1 MNDGPA
7 ISLRRRLLTLLLCGI
22 FACWLI
28 AALVTYQLV
37 LRQVNRLA
45 DEDMLDFGAAALHL
59 ATLGEGNDHTLP
71 PEARALERS
80 RTAIADLPLFKR
92 RNALGYLL
100 QAGDQRL
107 GTLAPPA
114 GLVNQP
120 AGFSSLLAEGQ
131 HWRVLRLSSGD
142 GRIWIYEN
150 LADRRG
156 ATNLLLLGSLF
167 PLALALPVLAAL
179 IWFGVTRGLDP
190 LRQLAAQIKQRS
202 AQRLEPLP
210 LNRVPLEAAVLVE
223 EINALLQRL
232 DGALEAERRLTSDAA
247 HEIRTPLA
255 SLLTHTQVALR
266 SSDPQAHARG
276 LVQVRRSAERIS
288 QLMEQILLLARLDSG
303 ALQEQFIPV
312 HLGRLAADT
321 LSELA
326 PLAIDKNIDL
336 VLEDQE
342 VQLSGIPTWL
352 GVLLTNLVGNAIRY
366 TPSGGQVLVRVVE
379 DVPGRVRIDVCD
391 SGPGVT
397 PEERA
402 MIFTRF
408 YRSESAGQNVGSG
421 LGLPIVKR
429 IVEIHG
435 GTLHLGEGLQGRGL
449 GVHIELPGLA

>member
-1 MNDGPA
+1 M
-7 ISLRRRLLTLLLCGI
+7 
-22 FACWLI
+22 
-28 AALVTYQLV
+28 
-37 LRQVNRLA
+37 
-45 DEDMLDFGAAALHL
+45 
-59 ATLGEGNDHTLP
+59 
-71 PEARALERS
+71 
-80 RTAIADLPLFKR
+80 
-92 RNALGYLL
+92 
-100 QAGDQRL
+100 
-107 GTLAPPA
+107 
-114 GLVNQP
+114 
-120 AGFSSLLAEGQ
+120 
-131 HWRVLRLSSGD
+131 
-142 GRIWIYEN
+142 
-150 LADRRG
+150 
-156 ATNLLLLGSLF
+156 
-167 PLALALPVLAAL
+167 LAAL

-202 AQRLEPLP
+202 AQRLEPLA
-210 LNRVPLEAAVLVE
+210 LNQVPLEAAVLVE

-303 ALQEQFIPV
+303 ALQEQFVPV

-326 PLAIDKNIDL
+326 PLAIEKNIDL

-342 VQLSGIPTWL
+342 VKLSGIPTWL
-352 GVLLTNLVGNAIRY
+352 SVLLTNLVGNAIRY

-379 DVPGRVRIDVCD
+379 DVPGRVRINVCD
-391 SGPGVT
+391 SGPGVS

-402 MIFTRF
+402 VIFTRF

-435 GTLHLGEGLQGRGL
+435 GNLHLGEGLQGRGL
-449 GVHIELPGLA
+449 GVYVELPGLA

>member
-1 MNDGPA
+1 CWLLACWVVAEVVNYQVGLRQVKRLAGEKKVDFRAAGLELGNPTRKKEQGLGA
-7 ISLRRRLLTLLLCGI
+7 GGQVVGRRRLGHGGLAPFKGRNGLG
-22 FACWLI
+22 FFPESGK
-28 AALVTYQLV
+28 QP
-37 LRQVNRLA
+37 LRQPR
-45 DEDMLDFGAAALHL
+45 
-59 ATLGEGNDHTLP
+59 P
-71 PEARALERS
+71 PPGL
-80 RTAIADLPLFKR
+80 I
-92 RNALGYLL
+92 
-100 QAGDQRL
+100 DQ
-107 GTLAPPA
+107 PP
-114 GLVNQP
+114 
-120 AGFSSLLAEGQ
+120 GFSSLVANGQ
-131 HWRVLRLSSGD
+131 RWRVLRLISGE
-142 GRIWIYEN
+142 GKIWIYEN

-167 PLALALPVLAAL
+167 PLGLALPVLAAL
-179 IWFGVTRGLDP
+179 IWFGVTRGLAP
-190 LRQLAAQIKQRS
+190 LRQLASQVKQRS

-210 LNRVPLEAAVLVE
+210 LTRVPQEAAVLVA

-303 ALQEQFIPV
+303 ALQEQFVTV
-312 HLGRLAADT
+312 HLGGLAADT

-336 VLEDQE
+336 VLEDQD

-366 TPSGGQVLVRVVE
+366 TPSGGQVLVRVAAGA
-379 DVPGRVRIDVCD
+379 PGRVRMDICD
-391 SGPGVT
+391 SGPGVSA
-397 PEERA
+397 EERER
-402 MIFTRF
+402 IFTRF
-408 YRSESAGQNVGSG
+408 YRSESAGQNTGSG

-435 GTLHLGEGLQGRGL
+435 GSLYLGEGLQGRGL
-449 GVHIELPGLA
+449 GVHIELPGIA

>member
-1 MNDGPA
+1 MSGIPA
-7 ISLRRRLLTLLLCGI
+7 ASLRRRLLTLLLCGI

-37 LRQVNRLA
+37 LHQVNRLA
-45 DEDMLDFGAAALHL
+45 DEDMLDFGSAALHL
-59 ATLGEGNDHTLP
+59 AALGDGDHSLQP
-71 PEARALERS
+71 QARTLERS
-80 RTAIADLPLFKR
+80 RSAIADLPLFKR

-100 QAGDQRL
+100 EVGGQRF
-107 GTLAPPA
+107 GTAQPPA
-114 GLVNQP
+114 ALLEQP
-120 AGFSSLLAEGQ
+120 PGFSSLQIEGQ
-131 HWRVLRLSSGD
+131 RWRVLRLSSGD

-167 PLALALPVLAAL
+167 PLALALPVLAGL
-179 IWFGVTRGLDP
+179 IWLGVTRGLEP
-190 LRQLAAQIKQRS
+190 LRQLAAQVKQRS
-202 AQRLEPLP
+202 AQRLEPLS
-210 LNRVPLEAAVLVE
+210 LTRVPQEAAALVE

-303 ALQEQFIPV
+303 ALQEQFVPV
-312 HLGRLAADT
+312 QLGRLAADT

-326 PLAIDKNIDL
+326 PLAIDKNIEL
-336 VLEDQE
+336 VLEDQD
-342 VQLSGIPTWL
+342 VRLSGIPTWL

-366 TPSGGQVLVRVVE
+366 TPRDGQVLVRIAAGA
-379 DVPGRVRIDVCD
+379 PGRARIEVCD
-391 SGPGVT
+391 NGPGVS

-408 YRSESAGQNVGSG
+408 YRSEGAGQNGGSG

-435 GTLHLGEGLQGRGL
+435 GSLELTDGIQGRGL
-449 GVHIELPGLA
+449 GVHIDLPASA

>member
-1 MNDGPA
+1 MSDSPA
-7 ISLRRRLLTLLLCGI
+7 ASLRKRLLTLLLCGI

-59 ATLGEGNDHTLP
+59 ATLTESSDQVLS
-71 PEARALERS
+71 PEAQLLERS
-80 RTAIADLPLFKR
+80 RMAIADLPLFKR

-100 QAGDQRL
+100 QAGNQQL
-107 GTLAPPA
+107 GTPAPPP
-114 GLVNQP
+114 GLIDQP
-120 AGFSSLLAEGQ
+120 AGFSSLVANGQ
-131 HWRVLRLSSGD
+131 HWRVLRLVSGE
-142 GRIWIYEN
+142 GKIWIYEN

-167 PLALALPVLAAL
+167 PLGLALPVLAAL
-179 IWFGVTRGLDP
+179 IWFGVTRGLAP
-190 LRQLAAQIKQRS
+190 LRQLASQVKQRS

-210 LNRVPLEAAVLVE
+210 LTRVPQEAAALVA

-303 ALQEQFIPV
+303 ALQEQFVTV
-312 HLGRLAADT
+312 HLGGLAADT

-336 VLEDQE
+336 VLEDQD

-366 TPSGGQVLVRVVE
+366 TPSGGQVLVRVAAGA
-379 DVPGRVRIDVCD
+379 PGRVRMDICD
-391 SGPGVT
+391 SGPGVSA
-397 PEERA
+397 EERE

-408 YRSESAGQNVGSG
+408 YRCESAGQNTGSG

-435 GTLHLGEGLQGRGL
+435 GSLYLGEGLQGRGL
-449 GVHIELPGLA
+449 GVHIELPGIA

>member
-1 MNDGPA
+1 
-7 ISLRRRLLTLLLCGI
+7 LT
-22 FACWLI
+22 
-28 AALVTYQLV
+28 V
-37 LRQVNRLA
+37 
-45 DEDMLDFGAAALHL
+45 
-59 ATLGEGNDHTLP
+59 
-71 PEARALERS
+71 
-80 RTAIADLPLFKR
+80 
-92 RNALGYLL
+92 
-100 QAGDQRL
+100 GDQ
-107 GTLAPPA
+107 PP
-114 GLVNQP
+114 
-120 AGFSSLLAEGQ
+120 GFSSLVANGQ
-131 HWRVLRLSSGD
+131 RWRVLRLISGE
-142 GRIWIYEN
+142 GKIWIYEN

-167 PLALALPVLAAL
+167 PLGLALPVLAAL
-179 IWFGVTRGLDP
+179 IWFGVTRGLAP
-190 LRQLAAQIKQRS
+190 LRQLASQVKQRS

-210 LNRVPLEAAVLVE
+210 LTRVPQEAAVLVA

-303 ALQEQFIPV
+303 ALQEQFVTV
-312 HLGRLAADT
+312 HLGGLAADT

-336 VLEDQE
+336 VLEDQD

-366 TPSGGQVLVRVVE
+366 TPSGGQVLVRVAAGA
-379 DVPGRVRIDVCD
+379 PGRVRMDICD
-391 SGPGVT
+391 SGPGVSA
-397 PEERA
+397 EERER
-402 MIFTRF
+402 IFTRF
-408 YRSESAGQNVGSG
+408 YRSESAGQNTGSG

-435 GTLHLGEGLQGRGL
+435 GSLYLGEGLQGRGL
-449 GVHIELPGLA
+449 GVHIELPGIA

>member
-1 MNDGPA
+1 MSDSPA
-7 ISLRRRLLTLLLCGI
+7 ASLRRRLLTLLLCGI

-59 ATLGEGNDHTLP
+59 ATLSEGSDHTLP
-71 PEARALERS
+71 PAARTLERS

-107 GTLAPPA
+107 GTPGAPP
-114 GLVNQP
+114 GLTEQP
-120 AGFSSLLAEGQ
+120 PGFSSLTADGQ
-131 HWRVLRLSSGD
+131 RWRILRLTSGD

-156 ATNLLLLGSLF
+156 AINLLLLGSLF

-179 IWFGVTRGLDP
+179 IWLGVTRGLEP

-210 LNRVPLEAAVLVE
+210 LTRVPQEAAVLVE

-303 ALQEQFIPV
+303 ALQEQFVPV
-312 HLGRLAADT
+312 QLGALAADT

-326 PLAIDKNIDL
+326 PLAIDKNIEL
-336 VLEDQE
+336 VLEDQD
-342 VQLSGIPTWL
+342 VRLCGIPTWL

-366 TPSGGQVLVRVVE
+366 TPSGGQVLVRVAAGT
-379 DVPGRVRIDVCD
+379 PGRVRIDVCD

-397 PEERA
+397 AEERE

-408 YRSESAGQNVGSG
+408 YRSESAGQNGGSG

-435 GTLHLGEGLQGRGL
+435 GGLQLGEGLQGRGL
-449 GVHIELPGLA
+449 GVHIDLPGSA